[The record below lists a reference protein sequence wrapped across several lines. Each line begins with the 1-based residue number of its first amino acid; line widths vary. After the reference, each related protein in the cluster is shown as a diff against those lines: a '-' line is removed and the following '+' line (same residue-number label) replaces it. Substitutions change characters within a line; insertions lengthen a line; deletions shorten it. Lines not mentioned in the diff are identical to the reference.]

1 MPGAAKA
8 GRRLQQQ
15 LAAAVVAGKVLP
27 RRWRLYSDVHSQTCL
42 EASAR
47 LLNHCAW
54 MPGAAE
60 ASEGLQEQLAA
71 EAVKRALRE
80 ALAAS
85 QRQTES
91 AVNQL
96 RDAQMRIDRLQVP
109 RPQVQASPT
118 TSPPWALDF

>member
-1 MPGAAKA
+1 M
-8 GRRLQQQ
+8 
-15 LAAAVVAGKVLP
+15 VAGQALP
-27 RRWRLYSDVHSQTCL
+27 RRWRLYSDVHPQTRL
-42 EASAR
+42 GASAR

-54 MPGAAE
+54 MLGAA
-60 ASEGLQEQLAA
+60 AAGEGLQEQLAA

-109 RPQVQASPT
+109 RPQLQAYPT
-118 TSPPWALDF
+118 TSPSWAPTTSWDRTVIRV